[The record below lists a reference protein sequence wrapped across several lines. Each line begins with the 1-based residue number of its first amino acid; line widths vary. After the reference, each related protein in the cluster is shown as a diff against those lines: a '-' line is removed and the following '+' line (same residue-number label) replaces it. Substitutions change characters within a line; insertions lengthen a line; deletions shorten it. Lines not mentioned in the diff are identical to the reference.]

1 MPRRP
6 DEVVSITS
14 HSGIAAVLASH
25 GDRAGIARNR
35 LLASHA
41 ESVRSLTGLRSVT
54 AGVLKGEPSLE
65 AALSEAAATG
75 ARTILVYPL
84 FMAEGYFTATVLPD
98 RIRAAGFESTTRIL
112 APLGLDRGV
121 ADLMQAEARET
132 SRQAGLDP
140 RASRLLVVGHGSKFG
155 PASAS
160 ATREAAAAIAQA
172 GSFASVATA
181 FLEEPPF
188 LKSALERLQT
198 PTVVAGFFFG
208 DGMHA
213 GEDVPAA
220 IEETRAHAVYSGPIG
235 QSAGIPSLI
244 AASLL
249 AASTVEAP

>member
-1 MPRRP
+1 
-6 DEVVSITS
+6 
-14 HSGIAAVLASH
+14 
-25 GDRAGIARNR
+25 
-35 LLASHA
+35 
-41 ESVRSLTGLRSVT
+41 VT

-84 FMAEGYFTATVLPD
+84 FMADGYFTATVLPD
-98 RIRAAGFESTTRIL
+98 RIRAAGFESATRIL

-121 ADLMQAEARET
+121 ADLMQADALET
-132 SRQAGLDP
+132 SRQAGYDP

-155 PASAS
+155 PASART
-160 ATREAAAAIAQA
+160 TRDAAAGIARA

-188 LKSALERLQT
+188 LKAELGRLQT

-213 GEDVPAA
+213 GEDIPAA
-220 IEETRAHAVYSGPIG
+220 IEEIRAHAVYSGPIG

-249 AASTVEAP
+249 AASTVQAP